1 MKAKMILSALVAIMS
16 SLPGVTPYEDNTR
29 VKRSKGKLPGGVPEI
44 NRDFTRSSSKR
55 CKGSRKSGGRK

>member
-16 SLPGVTPYEDNTR
+16 SLPGVTHYDDNPR
-29 VKRSKGKLPGGVPEI
+29 VMRSKDTLPNGTPEI

-55 CKGSRKSGGRK
+55 WKGSRKSGGRK